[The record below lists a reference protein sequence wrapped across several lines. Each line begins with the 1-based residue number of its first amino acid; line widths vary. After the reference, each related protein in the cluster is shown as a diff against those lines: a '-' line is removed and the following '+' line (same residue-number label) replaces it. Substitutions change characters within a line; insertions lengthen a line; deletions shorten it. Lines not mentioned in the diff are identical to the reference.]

1 MSLVPQLRERSLQQ
15 TSCSQFKNDCPLQAI
30 PRWRLGSDLRP
41 NDWAVPTAPGARL
54 SALLVA
60 ALPCAPRVVVLL
72 STYQGERFVAEQL
85 QSILGQ
91 LPANGRLLVRDDGS
105 RDRTAELVEQTP
117 DPRITLSRGE
127 NVGFGASFLTLLSQT
142 PDDVDM
148 VMFADQ
154 DDVWLP
160 GKLERAWQHLRALGD
175 VPALYGGA
183 KLLVDKALRP
193 LGRSP
198 PWPRPPSFRNALSEN
213 IITGCT
219 AAINQRALTLMKRAG
234 VADGVQFH
242 DWWLY
247 LVISAF
253 GVVVHDEEP
262 TLLYRQHSSNQIGQG
277 AGLLG
282 RYAGV
287 VQFLWRRDWVGILLA
302 QTGALVRHYGDSL
315 DPGCRHLVLHH
326 FEEFAGQIRPRWR
339 LILGLTRWRQLAMH
353 EIPWRLLLALHRMR
367 LWPPPWRRL
376 R

>member
-1 MSLVPQLRERSLQQ
+1 MAQQ
-15 TSCSQFKNDCPLQAI
+15 ALIS
-30 PRWRLGSDLRP
+30 RP
-41 NDWAVPTAPGARL
+41 
-54 SALLVA
+54 S
-60 ALPCAPRVVVLL
+60 APRFVVLI
-72 STYQGERFVAEQL
+72 STYQGEDFILEQL
-85 QSILGQ
+85 ESILVQ
-91 LPANGRLLVRDDGS
+91 LPADGRILIRDDGS
-105 RDRTAELVEQTP
+105 RDRTIALVESLKE
-117 DPRITLSRGE
+117 PRVTTLRGE
-127 NVGFGASFLTLLSQT
+127 NLGFGASFLTLLAMAPADT
-142 PDDVDM
+142 DM

-160 GKLERAWQHLRALGD
+160 GKVDRAWQHLRALGE

-183 KLLVDKALRP
+183 KLLVDEALRP

-219 AAINQRALTLMKRAG
+219 AAINRRAVKLMKRAG
-234 VADGVQFH
+234 VPSGVQFH

-262 TLLYRQHSSNQIGQG
+262 MLLYRQHSSNQIGQG
-277 AGLLG
+277 AGLVG
-282 RYAGV
+282 RYSGV

-302 QTGALVRHYGDSL
+302 QTGALMHHYGDSL
-315 DPGCRHLVLHH
+315 DPGNRYLVLNH
-326 FEEFAGQIRPRWR
+326 FEEFAGQVRPRWR

-353 EIPWRLLLALHRMR
+353 EIPWRLLLALHRLR